1 LNREL
6 EDYFFAALAAALAAL
21 AAGLAASALG
31 AGACEPAKAAPVD
44 RVKATSATVANNLFM
59 MFSEKKETE
68 AKIGTV
74 E

>member
-6 EDYFFAALAAALAAL
+6 EDYFFAALAAE
-21 AAGLAASALG
+21 AGLAG
-31 AGACEPAKAAPVD
+31 AAACEPAKAAPVD

-59 MFSEKKETE
+59 MFSEKKETKAE
-68 AKIGTV
+68 IGIV